1 VLLRQV
7 FGNLVRNAVEACQAA
22 GVAARVEIRG
32 DADDRLCRISVD
44 DNGPGV
50 PDAARAKI
58 FQPFFTTRSR
68 GTGLGLAIVLKL
80 VVIHNGRVSVGE
92 SPLGGA
98 AFQLVFPLRA
108 GDAETAKAEAVGIS

>member
-1 VLLRQV
+1 MDGRT
-7 FGNLVRNAVEACQAA
+7 
-22 GVAARVEIRG
+22 
-32 DADDRLCRISVD
+32 CRIVVD

-50 PDAARAKI
+50 PEAARSKI

-80 VVIHNGRVSVGE
+80 MVTHNGRVAVAT

-98 AFQLVFPLRA
+98 SFQLTFPLRTNE
-108 GDAETAKAEAVGIS
+108 AETLTHEAVEIG

>member
-1 VLLRQV
+1 MDGRT
-7 FGNLVRNAVEACQAA
+7 
-22 GVAARVEIRG
+22 
-32 DADDRLCRISVD
+32 CRIVVD

-50 PDAARAKI
+50 PESARSKI

-80 VVIHNGRVSVGE
+80 VVTHNGRVAVAA

-98 AFQLVFPLRA
+98 SFQLTFPLRTS
-108 GDAETAKAEAVGIS
+108 DAETLTPEAVEIG

>member
-1 VLLRQV
+1 MLLRQV

-22 GVAARVEIRG
+22 DVAPRVEIRG
-32 DADDRLCRISVD
+32 EADERACRISVD

-50 PDAARAKI
+50 PEAARTKI

-68 GTGLGLAIVLKL
+68 GTGLGLAIVQKL
-80 VVIHNGRVSVGE
+80 VVTHNGRVSVTD

-98 AFQLVFPLRA
+98 AFQLVFPVRA
-108 GDAETAKAEAVGIS
+108 GDVETATVEVIEVS